1 MEIINLTNENIDFL
15 NQKYPSLSFN
25 QEKNT
30 INGVLFIDLTY
41 DILNIKIT
49 DNYQIEI
56 DLNKTCEQGIPVVRE
71 VNGKII
77 AIANDKKLS
86 VEDLHLNKI
95 NGEMCIIIPPK
106 IKERYP
112 NGFDL
117 AEFLKHIEEH
127 FYWISYYAK
136 YNKKAWPDCGHGEIG
151 YLQLFIENKE
161 KYSEDVKKYFGNL
174 PRTMF
179 RQKIKELRKK
189 YKL

>member
-41 DILNIKIT
+41 DILNIKII

-86 VEDLHLNKI
+86 IEDLHLNKI

-117 AEFLKHIEEH
+117 EEFLKHIEEH

-136 YNKKAWPDCGHGEIG
+136 YNKKPWPDCGHGDIG

-174 PRTMF
+174 HRAMF
-179 RQKIKELRKK
+179 RQKIKELKKK